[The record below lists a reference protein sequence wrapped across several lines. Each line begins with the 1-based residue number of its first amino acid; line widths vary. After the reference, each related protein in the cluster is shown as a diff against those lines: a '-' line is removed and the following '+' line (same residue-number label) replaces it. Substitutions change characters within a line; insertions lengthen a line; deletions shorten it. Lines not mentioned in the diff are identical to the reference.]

1 MWMGTEEI
9 AREYIESWNRRDF
22 DRLEQFVAE
31 GAEIINFDGT
41 TGIGPAASRA
51 QAEMYATAFP
61 DGKLEI
67 VDLVVAGDTA
77 VAEMVGR
84 GTNDGPF
91 GEIPATHRSAE
102 LPYVNVI
109 TVREGK
115 VVRDRL
121 YGDQVTLLQQLGLM
135 PEMAQA

>member
-1 MWMGTEEI
+1 
-9 AREYIESWNRRDF
+9 
-22 DRLEQFVAE
+22 
-31 GAEIINFDGT
+31 
-41 TGIGPAASRA
+41 
-51 QAEMYATAFP
+51 MYATAFP

-91 GEIPATHRSAE
+91 GEIPATHRSAQ